1 MLIAPGTQYAEYLN
15 QFDLRLARRFT
26 IGPFRLRADANL
38 YNVFNNDF
46 VNSVNTT
53 FSTTAANQFMRPTN
67 VLQGRLFKIGGQIE
81 F

>member
-1 MLIAPGTQYAEYLN
+1 MAP
-15 QFDLRLARRFT
+15 RLSRRFT
-26 IGPFRLRADANL
+26 LRNFRLRADANL
-38 YNVFNNDF
+38 YNVLNNDF

-53 FSTTAANQFMRPTN
+53 FSTTSANQFLRPTN